1 MSEPVKPNEL
11 LSAEFALGLVRGDDR
26 RGLAIRLASDAK
38 LRSEV
43 ETLQRALAEL
53 DGLETAELAAQDAPP
68 PGTFENI
75 LDRIDAEGLQLP
87 GTKTSRAEDARWREI
102 APGIRSRVL
111 YIDRANNR
119 QSLLLKM
126 EAGAAYYPHKHDA
139 DEEALVLEG
148 DLWFG
153 DLKLGPGDYHLA
165 TPASHHPVGRTVAG
179 CLVHVVTS
187 LSH

>member
-1 MSEPVKPNEL
+1 VKPNEL
-11 LSAEFALGLVRGDDR
+11 LSAEFALGLIRGDDR
-26 RGLAIRLASDAK
+26 PAFADRLASDAT
-38 LRSEV
+38 LRAEV
-43 ETLQRALAEL
+43 DAWQRALAEL
-53 DGLETAELAAQDAPP
+53 DGLEAAEVSAQEAPP
-68 PGTFENI
+68 PGMFESI

-87 GTKTSRAEDARWREI
+87 GTKTSRSAQARWREI

-111 YIDRANNR
+111 YVDRANNR

-126 EAGAAYYPHKHDA
+126 EAGAEYHPHTHDA

-153 DLKLGPGDYHLA
+153 DLRLGPGDYHLA
-165 TPASHHPVGRTVAG
+165 TVASHHPVGRTEAG

>member
-1 MSEPVKPNEL
+1 M
-11 LSAEFALGLVRGDDR
+11 LSAEFALGLVRGEDR
-26 RGLAIRLASDAK
+26 RALAARLAADPR
-38 LRSEV
+38 LRAEV
-43 ETLQRALAEL
+43 ETWQRALAEL
-53 DGLETAELAAQDAPP
+53 DGLETAEVAAQDAPP
-68 PGTFENI
+68 PGMFEAI
-75 LDRIDAEGLQLP
+75 LERIDAEGLQLP
-87 GTKTSRAEDARWREI
+87 GTKTSRAGDARWREI
-102 APGIRSRVL
+102 APGVHSRVL
-111 YIDRANNR
+111 YVDRANNR

-126 EAGAAYYPHKHDA
+126 EAGSAYHPHEHDA

-165 TPASHHPVGRTVAG
+165 TAASHHPVGRTQGG